1 MPIFLIILFS
11 SLILSAQTQQEIR
24 KPMANI
30 CIGKKYEIGT
40 RVPYRVYV
48 TDQTDAANAA
58 VYVMLEYNAD
68 QIAPL
73 LNTFVKD
80 GIMPGGLVSGHAQ
93 RHAARRRQSLHAG
106 GGI

>member
-1 MPIFLIILFS
+1 
-11 SLILSAQTQQEIR
+11 
-24 KPMANI
+24 MANI

-48 TDQTDAANAA
+48 TDQTDTANAA

-80 GIMPGGLVSGHAQ
+80 GIMPGGLVLFVNPGSVALPRQ
-93 RHAARRRQSLHAG
+93 ADRRRTYAVINVENGKASAHIEDVELR
-106 GGI
+106 IYD

>member
-1 MPIFLIILFS
+1 
-11 SLILSAQTQQEIR
+11 SLMLAAQPAEQPEIR

-30 CIGKKYEIGT
+30 GIGKKYEIGT

-48 TDQTDAANAA
+48 TDKTDAANAA
-58 VYVMLEYNAD
+58 IYVMLEYNAD

-80 GIMPGGLVSGHAQ
+80 GIMPGGLVLFVNPGTLNAT
-93 RHAARRRQSLHAG
+93 LPG
-106 GGI
+106 GANRNMRAEEFDE